1 MRGLAGSG
9 EAGAPRN
16 QRQEG
21 RAEGGRGEQGRA
33 PGRAVPERLRPA
45 GLSCLNT
52 VSHQY
57 FWYHITLKVSEQM
70 EEGVKSLVPKLT
82 LDIFTVW
89 LIVFI
94 VMRVGVKLSV
104 TVSTPSPGL
113 LASSP
118 LHVPPAPGIPVPT
131 RLTPS
136 RPPLFSSPHDPPTHP
151 ENKLRAGPPPQPLQ
165 QGVLRKTMVSLEA
178 VVPVTPLTETCWSPA
193 HGRKGCAL
201 FTAAHTTPP
210 HAETCRH
217 AAQRRH
223 PSTFRH
229 LSRAQ

>member
-151 ENKLRAGPPPQPLQ
+151 ENKLRAGPPPP
-165 QGVLRKTMVSLEA
+165 SL
-178 VVPVTPLTETCWSPA
+178 S
-193 HGRKGCAL
+193 
-201 FTAAHTTPP
+201 
-210 HAETCRH
+210 
-217 AAQRRH
+217 
-223 PSTFRH
+223 
-229 LSRAQ
+229 SRGS